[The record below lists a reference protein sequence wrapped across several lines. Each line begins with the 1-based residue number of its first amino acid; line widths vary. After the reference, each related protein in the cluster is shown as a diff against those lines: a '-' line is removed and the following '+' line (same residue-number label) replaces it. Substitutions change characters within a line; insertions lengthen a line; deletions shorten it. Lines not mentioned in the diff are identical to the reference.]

1 MPIYP
6 KNMTTGAAQV
16 GVGPAGSVWAGGVG
30 ATGGVGG
37 LGGTLIN
44 VNHNVTKA
52 TQGFGAGSRLQ

>member
-1 MPIYP
+1 M
-6 KNMTTGAAQV
+6 GR
-16 GVGPAGSVWAGGVG
+16 GG
-30 ATGGVGG
+30 GGTWCVGG